1 MKNLGQEFSVDP
13 SNGEVKS
20 ASYREKKKKK
30 KKLVKRKILQNVSLY
45 DVVQVAYYSRYM
57 LGDFDLL
64 NRFLL

>member
-1 MKNLGQEFSVDP
+1 MNNLGQEFSVDP
-13 SNGEVKS
+13 
-20 ASYREKKKKK
+20 KKKKK

-45 DVVQVAYYSRYM
+45 GVVQVAYYSRYM

>member
-1 MKNLGQEFSVDP
+1 MNNLGQEFSVDL

-20 ASYREKKKKK
+20 ASYHEKKK

-45 DVVQVAYYSRYM
+45 GVIQVAYYSRYM
-57 LGDFDLL
+57 LEDFDLL